1 VSTFGCLFSPPTH
14 PPAPPLPGRKKKKK
28 KKKKKTTQGRL
39 EIDRAETCYFSTSH
53 AQKTEREKNLKK
65 KVCGENITD
74 TFSRNFWQGLEKPV
88 SGG

>member
-1 VSTFGCLFSPPTH
+1 LFILPSH
-14 PPAPPLPGRKKKKK
+14 PPAGAPPPREKEEEEEKEE
-28 KKKKKTTQGRL
+28 KKTTQGRL